1 MTDYIETKTNDGTP
15 IRIEIES
22 VARKVGAGFSPHAG
36 DGDGAAEA
44 ENAYAQTL
52 NTIRACASGVVE
64 TLQNLESPPSAAS
77 IEFAIKV
84 DARAGVLI
92 AKVPGD
98 SHFKVSLSWKQVE
111 PEKKEE
117 ESKSGD

>member
-22 VARKVGAGFSPHAG
+22 VAKKVGAGFSPHAA
-36 DGDGAAEA
+36 DGDGGAES
-44 ENAYAQTL
+44 ENAYTQTL
-52 NTIRACASGVVE
+52 NTIRACANGVVE
-64 TLQNLESPPSAAS
+64 TLQDLESPPSAAS

-84 DARAGVLI
+84 DAKAGVLI

-111 PEKKEE
+111 PEKQEE
-117 ESKSGD
+117 ESKSDD